1 MRDDPAPLTR
11 DALLE
16 MSGRPLV
23 EGIRRYIR
31 EFWESRGLVEAAT
44 YYLQRSQEEI
54 TRRMRAAVYN
64 ELRIAEL
71 CAAWVRDVPDTNLRM
86 SLAKQSWQ
94 EFRHHKMVCDRLRGL
109 GVDPA
114 TCEPTAAQRELFSI
128 ADEFHDWLQR
138 LAFTQYAAEGCTT
151 YDQNEETIR
160 VAQEVGD
167 ADTARLYRDHI
178 QPDERFHAQIGAVAI
193 RNHAVTT
200 ERRAAVLD
208 AVDRFLTVRQRMFS
222 THHRQPAGG

>member
-1 MRDDPAPLTR
+1 MTR
-11 DALLE
+11 ETLLE
-16 MSGRPLV
+16 LSGRPLV
-23 EGIRRYIR
+23 EGIRRLVR
-31 EFWESRGLVEAAT
+31 EFWKRQGLGEGAT
-44 YYLQRSQEEI
+44 YYVNRSQEEI
-54 TRRMRAAVYN
+54 TRRLGAAVYN

-94 EFRHHKMVCDRLRGL
+94 EFRHYKLVRDRLRGL
-109 GVDPA
+109 GVDPDA
-114 TCEPTAAQRELFSI
+114 CEPTPAQRALFSV

-160 VAQEVGD
+160 VALEVGD
-167 ADTARLYRDHI
+167 LKTVTLYRDHI

-193 RNHAVTT
+193 RDHATT
-200 ERRAAVLD
+200 PERREAVIAAVE
-208 AVDRFLTVRQRMFS
+208 RFLTVRQRMFQ
-222 THHRQPAGG
+222 THHRQAGAAS